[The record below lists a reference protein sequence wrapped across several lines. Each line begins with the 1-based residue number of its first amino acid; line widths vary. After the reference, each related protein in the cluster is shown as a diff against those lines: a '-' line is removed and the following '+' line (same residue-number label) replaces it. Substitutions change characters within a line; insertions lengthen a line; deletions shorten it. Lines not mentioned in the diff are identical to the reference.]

1 MMREKILDYLT
12 TTDAHKVGILYI
24 VLAVVNLILAGV
36 MAFII
41 RLTIATTP
49 PATNVA
55 SVGLITGDMYYW
67 VVSLHGLAML
77 LLFVMQ
83 AVTGLANVAVPKL
96 IGAPDLYWPRI
107 NALSFWLQVPASVL
121 MWSALLYAYQG
132 AGPGWT
138 LYPPFSTRSSQSLG
152 INLVLMAI
160 IIGGVSSTLSGVN
173 FILTIT
179 RLRRPDIKMLD
190 MSLFAWSILA
200 MSLLMVAALPPL
212 AIGAVM

>member
-1 MMREKILDYLT
+1 M
-12 TTDAHKVGILYI
+12 
-24 VLAVVNLILAGV
+24 LAVVNLILAGV

-41 RLTIATTP
+41 RLTLATTS

-67 VVSLHGLAML
+67 VVSLHGLAMN
-77 LLFVMQ
+77 LLFAVQ

-96 IGAPDLYWPRI
+96 IGASDLYWPRI
-107 NALSFWLQVPASVL
+107 NALSFWLQIPASVL
-121 MWSALLYAYQG
+121 MWSALLYAHQG

-138 LYPPFSTRSSQSLG
+138 LYPPLSTSLQSLG
-152 INLVLMAI
+152 IDLVLMAI

-179 RLRRPDIKMLD
+179 RLKRPDI
-190 MSLFAWSILA
+190 
-200 MSLLMVAALPPL
+200 
-212 AIGAVM
+212 